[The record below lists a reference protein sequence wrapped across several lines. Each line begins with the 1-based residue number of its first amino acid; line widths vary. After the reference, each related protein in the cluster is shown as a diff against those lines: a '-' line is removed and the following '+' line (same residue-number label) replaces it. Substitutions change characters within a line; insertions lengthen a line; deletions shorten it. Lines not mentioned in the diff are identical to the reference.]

1 MDIEQMHAAASEEY
15 KNNYST
21 GEYCHEQ
28 SFLWGF
34 QEGVDYMES
43 AGKSLLD
50 NAKELYNSIEESTTK
65 LIQARL
71 HKDLKAEEY
80 VIFQRETLLCK
91 VQQYLTNII
100 DYYDN
105 RNDLGK

>member
-34 QEGVDYMES
+34 QEGFELAES
-43 AGKSLLD
+43 NSG
-50 NAKELYNSIEESTTK
+50 KELLYVAQKTAERIKKDFKIKARQWLEENKDNYITDIEGETIVDATMIEDFLKAIEE
-65 LIQARL
+65 
-71 HKDLKAEEY
+71 
-80 VIFQRETLLCK
+80 
-91 VQQYLTNII
+91 
-100 DYYDN
+100 
-105 RNDLGK
+105 